1 MIIIFGIIKIV
12 LLCVLAILSQIF
24 KEDKVPGLLSLN
36 IMSFTGAK
44 NSKVLFYNIM
54 LVSGQTLYFA

>member
-36 IMSFTGAK
+36 ILSFTGAK
-44 NSKVLFYNIM
+44 ISKVLF
-54 LVSGQTLYFA
+54 